1 MKEEGPH
8 TPSLSINS
16 LKSSGHEWMQ
26 VLPEL
31 AHAHTQIS
39 TVFSEH
45 LLSLTDVTTACFKQC
60 NGASCF
66 PEPVDA
72 TEGIFQHVTWIEWVS
87 GRLPRTGWTICRA
100 SCSFFRSTHAK
111 KHQNSNQSCDSLRWS
126 LFIITEVNTKSYRY
140 EYTCKAYF
148 PALTFSRKN
157 SFPESD
163 RRHHWPAG
171 NYCG

>member
-1 MKEEGPH
+1 
-8 TPSLSINS
+8 
-16 LKSSGHEWMQ
+16 MQ

-39 TVFSEH
+39 SVFSVWQMSTLPALNSAMGLVASQNQSMPKREYFNMLPGLSGWVGGFPELVEQFAEPCA
-45 LLSLTDVTTACFKQC
+45 LLSEVHMQ
-60 NGASCF
+60 
-66 PEPVDA
+66 
-72 TEGIFQHVTWIEWVS
+72 
-87 GRLPRTGWTICRA
+87 
-100 SCSFFRSTHAK
+100 K
-111 KHQNSNQSCDSLRWS
+111 KHQHSNQSCDSLRWS

-171 NYCG
+171 NYCGWRF